1 MIEKIVE
8 IEGVRL
14 YSRHM
19 GSKNPIV
26 IFESAM
32 GNTLKNWL
40 PVQTEIAKTN
50 YTISYDR
57 AGLGKSGKGNSV
69 RNAENM
75 AHELHE
81 MLKKLS
87 LEPPYVLAGASYGCF
102 INRMFAWKYP
112 GEVIG
117 AVFVEPSHED
127 LFHKLRERHP
137 DDYNNFER
145 LWKLSVQM
153 ASEGYQKEWENFERD
168 CEIIRNIPFPSILPV
183 KIISSIRCSER
194 EQVFMN
200 LSEGDIKARCD
211 LHKEW
216 TKKNQNVSQIITGK
230 SGHNVLD
237 EEPELVTEVLKQL
250 LFQL

>member
-8 IEGVRL
+8 IEDTRI
-14 YSRHM
+14 YSRHI
-19 GSKNPIV
+19 GSNYPIV
-26 IFESAM
+26 IFENAM

-75 AHELHE
+75 AHELHQ

-87 LEPPYVLAGASYGCF
+87 LKPPYVLAGASYGCF
-102 INRMFAWKYP
+102 INRMFVWKYP

-117 AVFVEPSHED
+117 AVFVEPSHEN
-127 LFHKLRERHP
+127 LFYKLRERHP
-137 DDYNNFER
+137 DDYNEFEK
-145 LWKLSVQM
+145 LWSLSAQM
-153 ASEGYQKEWENFERD
+153 ASEGYQKECENFEKD
-168 CEIIRNIPFPSILPV
+168 CDIIRNIPFPSILPV
-183 KIISSIRCSER
+183 KIISSIRCSEK

-216 TKKNQNVSQIITGK
+216 TKDNQNVSQIITKK

-237 EEPELVTEVLKQL
+237 EEPELVTEVMKQL
-250 LFQL
+250 LNQL